1 MTKVNLATNEPFLN
15 TMGALYWQM
24 NDVWP
29 GASWTSTEFGGNYF
43 NFLKEIFSGAT
54 CKIMGIT

>member
-1 MTKVNLATNEPFLN
+1 MTKVNLDTNEPFLN

-43 NFLKEIFSGAT
+43 NYLKQIFLETA
-54 CKIMGIT
+54 CK